1 MKNLLLTVSLGP
13 LYKQLER
20 ITHPTI
26 ASYAKKIGADFISID
41 ESHEL
46 SNDIKIKQDLYFTKL
61 NAINKY
67 FSKYK
72 RIAFIDTD
80 IIIREDAPNIFD
92 VVDED
97 KIGIFNEG
105 KYANR
110 SEFSHLCKSLKVD
123 LDNWKGTYYNTG
135 VMVIP
140 RRYANLFKS
149 PEFYQNFTNEQP
161 YLNIIFHT
169 EKVDIQMLHYD
180 FNRMELIDKFI
191 GISRL
196 NSYFVHYAGAP
207 EELIVGLIQ
216 KDINTWSVDSPNF
229 TYRRDI
235 LIEVSGGMGDQF
247 CSEPVIRWIKKLYP
261 NDRITIITH
270 FKRLFLHIDDISI
283 YEYKDFKGLGEDVI
297 PLKMYTCPSEDHSK
311 HDLSHA
317 LFHPTDFSSLSMIK
331 RTLPNIDKTYN
342 VSINPDDI
350 SSVLGKIGTT
360 TKPTILIHAGK
371 WWPSKTLPIH
381 WWQKVVDLLSE
392 EFTPILIG
400 KTIDKKQGFQ
410 DIDCPDGGV
419 DLRDITTLDELI
431 ALISITPCLLSNDSS
446 PIHLAGAFDNWI
458 VVIPTCKHPDH
469 ILPWRNGT
477 QNYKTK
483 SLYKKL
489 IIDDLEIRHTEFS
502 TDTIDFL
509 PKDKK
514 IDEYLPEPEE
524 VFNEICSIYKKIE
537 LKTIVIPKK
546 KLKKS

>member
-1 MKNLLLTVSLGP
+1 
-13 LYKQLER
+13 
-20 ITHPTI
+20 
-26 ASYAKKIGADFISID
+26 
-41 ESHEL
+41 
-46 SNDIKIKQDLYFTKL
+46 
-61 NAINKY
+61 
-67 FSKYK
+67 
-72 RIAFIDTD
+72 
-80 IIIREDAPNIFD
+80 
-92 VVDED
+92 
-97 KIGIFNEG
+97 
-105 KYANR
+105 
-110 SEFSHLCKSLKVD
+110 
-123 LDNWKGTYYNTG
+123 
-135 VMVIP
+135 
-140 RRYANLFKS
+140 
-149 PEFYQNFTNEQP
+149 
-161 YLNIIFHT
+161 
-169 EKVDIQMLHYD
+169 
-180 FNRMELIDKFI
+180 
-191 GISRL
+191 
-196 NSYFVHYAGAP
+196 
-207 EELIVGLIQ
+207 
-216 KDINTWSVDSPNF
+216 
-229 TYRRDI
+229 
-235 LIEVSGGMGDQF
+235 
-247 CSEPVIRWIKKLYP
+247 
-261 NDRITIITH
+261 
-270 FKRLFLHIDDISI
+270 
-283 YEYKDFKGLGEDVI
+283 
-297 PLKMYTCPSEDHSK
+297 MYTCPSEDHSK

-489 IIDDLEIRHTEFS
+489 IIDDLEIRHTEFF

-537 LKTIVIPKK
+537 LKPIVIPKK
-546 KLKKS
+546 KAKKKLKKTIHILNVDDYFPELTKMTFPLIEKWAKKIGANVNYINKRKYPNHPVTYEKLQVYEMGKKSDWNILIDADFIITNDAPDITLTMKEDVVYIQYEFHASNQFKSNNIFKSDHRDIGIAGGFIVTSKLTHDLWKPLDIDIDEIKENPPLERWHILDEYTLSLNIAKNKYKKDGIGYIDKFIHIGVEGESKEKVLEKCHKILKNCQTTLGI